1 MATTAGATPGK
12 RSVLA
17 ISGPWV
23 YNAPV
28 EWQTGLILLLAYVF
42 GAVPAG
48 AWVARLYGV
57 DIQKVGSGN
66 TGATNVLRTLG
77 AGPAL
82 AVAAFDVFKGGIA
95 VFIARGVGLEGP
107 LLGGV
112 ALAAVL
118 GHNYSVFLRFTG
130 GKGVATSFGTLLFLD
145 PWVALLTFPVGVLTM
160 WLTRYVSAGSMVGG
174 LTAVVVAVAAGR
186 PAWEILTVLALA
198 LLIFWTHRENIR
210 RLQAGNERRFGE
222 KVEVGPP
229 GNQH

>member
-1 MATTAGATPGK
+1 M
-12 RSVLA
+12 
-17 ISGPWV
+17 
-23 YNAPV
+23 
-28 EWQTGLILLLAYVF
+28 EWQTGLILLLAYGF

-48 AWVARLYGV
+48 VWVARLYGV

-82 AVAAFDVFKGGIA
+82 AVAAFDVLKGGIA
-95 VFIARGVGLEGP
+95 VWIARGVGLEGP

-174 LTAVVVAVAAGR
+174 LAAVVVAVASGR

-198 LLIFWTHRENIR
+198 LLIFWTHRENIQ

-222 KVEVGPP
+222 RVEVGPP
-229 GNQH
+229 GNQR